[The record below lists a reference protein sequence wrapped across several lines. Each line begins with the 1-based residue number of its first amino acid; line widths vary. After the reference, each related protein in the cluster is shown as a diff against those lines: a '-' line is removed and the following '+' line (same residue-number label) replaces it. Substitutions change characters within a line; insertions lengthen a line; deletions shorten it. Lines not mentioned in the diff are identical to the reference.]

1 MTRIHPLA
9 TPIALS
15 LALAACGGHTGGSY
29 LSVPITV
36 GAQAPA
42 AEPNAK
48 GWTVRLTRA
57 ELNMGPLRLYEGEPL
72 FARLAQDALGLLLG
86 GRSAF
91 AHPGHYEE
99 GAALAEWLQ
108 PQVID
113 LLSPSPV
120 LLGEA
125 DAVTGAYR
133 SAQLDLNPSP
143 ALSGAVLVLQGTA
156 DRDGIS
162 RSFSATAS
170 TAISVQGI
178 AAYADVQGAADINLT
193 VDLGTWVENIDF
205 ELLGASGTLVPET
218 QPHNALMRGVFN
230 TSAYAFVIS
239 TDAAPQE

>member
-1 MTRIHPLA
+1 MRRLHLHV

-15 LALAACGGHTGGSY
+15 LTLAACVGDTGGRY
-29 LSVPITV
+29 LSVPISV
-36 GAQAPA
+36 GAQAPGA
-42 AEPNAK
+42 GPNAK
-48 GWTVRLTRA
+48 GWTVQLTRA

-72 FARLAQDALGLLLG
+72 FAGLAEDMLGLLFG

-108 PQVID
+108 PRVID

-120 LLGEA
+120 LLGDA

-143 ALSGAVLVLQGTA
+143 ELGGAVLVLQGTA
-156 DRDGIS
+156 DRDGTS
-162 RSFSATAS
+162 LSFSATAS
-170 TAISVQGI
+170 SAISVQGI
-178 AAYADVQGAADINLT
+178 AASADVQGAAEINLT

-205 ELLGASGTLVPET
+205 ELLGPSRTLVPET
-218 QPHNALMRGVFN
+218 QPHSALMRGVFN

-239 TDAAPQE
+239 TSAAPQD